1 METCIRRDPSGLYT
15 AAKGTESTDIPGLSF
30 SYSAPEVKLL
40 ELDTRALSV
49 DGCLERVLKIM
60 RDEGI
65 I

>member
-1 METCIRRDPSGLYT
+1 METCIQRDPSGLY
-15 AAKGTESTDIPGLSF
+15 AAATGTESTDILGLSF
-30 SYSAPEVKLL
+30 SFSAPEVERL

-49 DGCLERVLKIM
+49 DECLERVLKIM

>member
-1 METCIRRDPSGLYT
+1 METCIERDPSGLYA
-15 AAKGTESTDIPGLSF
+15 AAKETESTDIPGLSL
-30 SYSAPEVKLL
+30 SYSTPEVKRL

-49 DGCLERVLKIM
+49 DDCLERVLKIM